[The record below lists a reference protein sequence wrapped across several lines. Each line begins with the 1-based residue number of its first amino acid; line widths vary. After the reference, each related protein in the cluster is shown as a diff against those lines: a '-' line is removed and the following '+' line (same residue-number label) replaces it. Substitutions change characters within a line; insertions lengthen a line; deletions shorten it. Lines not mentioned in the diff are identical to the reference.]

1 MSEAICNGK
10 RSTNPEPTVE
20 ALEQGAS
27 DFVAAVTS
35 ASAFNNLLWTASR
48 LGGRLIV

>member
-1 MSEAICNGK
+1 MFVICNGK

-20 ALEQGAS
+20 ALEQEGAS
-27 DFVAAVTS
+27 DYVAAVTS